1 MKRTNT
7 QGKSKSHRRINKRAL
22 IDRVKQCPDTNKDT
36 FDFIVGVDPPDVE
49 IESLDIQ
56 CDEIAV

>member
-7 QGKSKSHRRINKRAL
+7 HGKSKSRRRINKRAL

-36 FDFIVGVDPPDVE
+36 FDFIVGVDPLGVE

-56 CDEIAV
+56 CDEITV